1 MKSVQSEGWGR
12 VSPGPGSGSGS
23 GSGCGQVFSSL
34 TLISTG
40 YWQRPWY
47 SCCCCCGLKY
57 KMGTSFSVGSGSG
70 PVPSLNHLGLGFV
83 GPYRAPNTNSN
94 ILFRRVC
101 QEFRPYKNSCSS
113 INASPKP
120 RIFGN
125 AGWCLESSFH
135 APQTKP
141 CGLSHN
147 FCSAYTW
154 DEVAPW
160 IAGKKNRT
168 ETIGDSEV
176 LGQDHRAKSY
186 GFGTR
191 F

>member
-1 MKSVQSEGWGR
+1 MGFVLYKTTSRVVLNKVESGKMKSVQSEGWGR

-94 ILFRRVC
+94 ISFRRVC

-125 AGWCLESSFH
+125 AGCLE
-135 APQTKP
+135 Q
-141 CGLSHN
+141 LS
-147 FCSAYTW
+147 CTSDKTLQ
-154 DEVAPW
+154 PL
-160 IAGKKNRT
+160 
-168 ETIGDSEV
+168 S
-176 LGQDHRAKSY
+176 
-186 GFGTR
+186 
-191 F
+191 